1 MNKKEHVILLNNK
14 NLQKN
19 ELNEI
24 KIYIS
29 QC

>member
-19 ELNEI
+19 QLNEI